1 MNKISKQKNKRNL
14 MAFEAPITLTDKARM
29 IAEKNMISTS
39 AVCRQAMSQYIHRY
53 EAEKQLTELAR
64 Y

>member
-1 MNKISKQKNKRNL
+1 MTKIPTQKNKRNL

-29 IAEKNMISTS
+29 IAEKNMVSTS
-39 AVCRQAMSQYIHRY
+39 AVCRQAVSQYINRY
-53 EAEKQLTELAR
+53 EADNKLTELAS